1 MKRSC
6 MLQLLSLLSCW
17 SLGTALLPA
26 AEAFRFQEN
35 DLVLFLGD
43 TWVER
48 EQRDGHI
55 ETALMMSGGIANL
68 RFRNLGWSGDT
79 VECEARGYFN
89 GAKEGFDR
97 LTAALSELR
106 PSVVFLGYGG
116 SAAFGGPEG
125 IPAFRQGY
133 ERLLDRIGTAA
144 APREIVLISP
154 PPAENAGAPLPD
166 LTAHNRNLAL
176 YRDVIRDLAAARKA
190 RFLDLFAALGAGE
203 KRERPL
209 TDNGIHYT
217 PEGYA
222 LMASK
227 IVAGLGLA
235 AVEPRPVH
243 GDRLRETINAKN
255 RLYFHQWRPANETY
269 LHLFRKHEQGNNAA
283 ELPLFEPLVKA
294 KEMEIE
300 VLRQVALPKQ
310 IAQ

>member
-1 MKRSC
+1 MKPF
-6 MLQLLSLLSCW
+6 LLILFWCV
-17 SLGTALLPA
+17 GVVALPA

-48 EQRDGHI
+48 EQRDGQI
-55 ETALMMSGGIANL
+55 ETALLMSGGVANL

-89 GAKEGFDR
+89 GAAEGFDR

-125 IPAFRQGY
+125 LPAFRQGY
-133 ERLLDRIGTAA
+133 QRLLDRISSAA
-144 APREIVLISP
+144 APREVVLISP
-154 PPAENAGAPLPD
+154 PPAESLGAPLPD
-166 LTAHNRNLAL
+166 LSAHNRNLAL
-176 YRDVIRDLAAARKA
+176 YRDAIRDLAAARKH

-203 KRERPL
+203 ARDQRL

-217 PEGYA
+217 SQGYA
-222 LMASK
+222 VIASK
-227 IVAGLGLA
+227 MVNGLGMTQ
-235 AVEPRPVH
+235 VEPRPMH
-243 GDRLRETINAKN
+243 GDRLRETVNAKN

-300 VLRQVALPKQ
+300 VLRKVALPKQ